1 MHKLW
6 PHSVKKAVNKN
17 QNNGSKS
24 NEEKTSSLTE
34 DGKDGKTE
42 ASETASAGGGG
53 DEAQS
58 NGTENEK
65 KQQSQSESNKTAMCL
80 INELVKLN
88 KV

>member
-6 PHSVKKAVNKN
+6 PHSVKKTVNKN

-24 NEEKTSSLTE
+24 TEEKTSSLIE

-42 ASETASAGGGG
+42 ASETASVGGGG
-53 DEAQS
+53 DEAQP